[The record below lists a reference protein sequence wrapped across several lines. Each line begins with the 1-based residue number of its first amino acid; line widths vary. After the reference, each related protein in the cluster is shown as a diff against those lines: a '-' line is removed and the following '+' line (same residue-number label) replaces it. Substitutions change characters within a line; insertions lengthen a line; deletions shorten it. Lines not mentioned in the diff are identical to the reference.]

1 MTCIKFGV
9 IWRHRL
15 QDYNVSVL
23 KNDAEISMETH
34 LEANFDFQTY
44 SNEKTSKNK
53 VLQNQYTNTFVKENI
68 IQLPHSIFKMDL
80 KCQKIV
86 AKNLSLVEPPS
97 TKMLLSH
104 S

>member
-1 MTCIKFGV
+1 
-9 IWRHRL
+9 L
-15 QDYNVSVL
+15 QDYNVLVL
-23 KNDAEISMETH
+23 KNDAEIFVETH

-44 SNEKTSKNK
+44 SNEKIPYNK
-53 VLQNQYTNTFVKENI
+53 VLQNQHTNTLTKENI
-68 IQLPHSIFKMDL
+68 IQLPHSIYKMDL

-86 AKNLSLVEPPS
+86 AKNLSLAELPS